1 MTLVWNT
8 YGMIIGIRQ
17 IPCLIYWANQTID
30 TCIFLY
36 VVSSRSPL
44 FAVWSFCVV
53 FQPFVSWLCA
63 ELAND
68 SVFVRTL
75 TIGRLIKWR
84 VAFAAD
90 MKHAIWITDHVFST
104 FICPS
109 YWFIMLVRFVNRFI
123 MLVLLQVEWYS
134 MAV

>member
-8 YGMIIGIRQ
+8 YGMMIGFRQ
-17 IPCLIYWANQTID
+17 ISVFTETNQTID

-44 FAVWSFCVV
+44 FAVWSFWVV
-53 FQPFVSWLCA
+53 LHPFVSWLCA
-63 ELAND
+63 EPAKD

-75 TIGRLIKWR
+75 NIWRLIKWR

-90 MKHAIWITDHVFST
+90 MKQPIWITDHVLST
-104 FICPS
+104 FIRPS
-109 YWFIMLVRFVNRFI
+109 YRFIMLGRFVNRNIHLFLQI
-123 MLVLLQVEWYS
+123 LL
-134 MAV
+134 